1 MLVNKEQWSRSKSVN
16 FPQIW
21 RKCSGLKRMENGK
34 VPKFTIQDIPEDMHE
49 DIIDF
54 MTTHFCRDEVICMSV
69 GFLQDPVSTLE
80 LQNLWRELMKQNM
93 ALVAFV
99 EDEEDGHR
107 NTIAGCNITCVTTK
121 DEKIT
126 FEKFKGRCMRTVM
139 KHAMDKATELANVF
153 ERYGVQEYMTA
164 VGLCVDPV
172 FRGQGLGLE
181 ILKARFDLCK
191 AVDLK
196 VTMTVFTGIA
206 SQLLAH
212 RVGMEVIAEVVY
224 EDCKEDGKPAF
235 PNIKC
240 KSAKVM
246 AKRVE

>member
-1 MLVNKEQWSRSKSVN
+1 
-16 FPQIW
+16 
-21 RKCSGLKRMENGK
+21 
-34 VPKFTIQDIPEDMHE
+34 
-49 DIIDF
+49 
-54 MTTHFCRDEVICMSV
+54 
-69 GFLQDPVSTLE
+69 
-80 LQNLWRELMKQNM
+80 
-93 ALVAFV
+93 
-99 EDEEDGHR
+99 
-107 NTIAGCNITCVTTK
+107 
-121 DEKIT
+121 
-126 FEKFKGRCMRTVM
+126 MRTVM